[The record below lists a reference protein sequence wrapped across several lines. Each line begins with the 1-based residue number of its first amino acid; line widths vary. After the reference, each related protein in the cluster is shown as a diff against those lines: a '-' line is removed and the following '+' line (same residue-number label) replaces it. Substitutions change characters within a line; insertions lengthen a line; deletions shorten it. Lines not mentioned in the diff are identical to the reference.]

1 MSRCVVGNDGHR
13 SRLRERFLRAGSAGM
28 SDHELLELLLCYA
41 IARKDVKPLAKNLL
55 HRFGSLE
62 AVFAAQP
69 EKLMQVDGIGKSS
82 AVLIKLIMS
91 IALELM
97 SKPMREGI
105 DLKNPE
111 KLQKFLMFNC
121 FNASGEVCDLLLLDH
136 NCRLLETISFSG
148 KNQSVFLSPD
158 DLKFQISLCRGVR
171 QVIMVHNHPGG
182 TLQPSKSDIAATIAV
197 KNILNGMR
205 ISLIDHFIVTC
216 NGCVSVMK
224 TSGTQEE

>member
-1 MSRCVVGNDGHR
+1 M
-13 SRLRERFLRAGSAGM
+13 A
-28 SDHELLELLLCYA
+28 DHELLELLLCYA

-69 EKLMQVDGIGKSS
+69 EKLMQVEGIGTSS
-82 AVLIKLIMS
+82 AVLLKLIM
-91 IALELM
+91 
-97 SKPMREGI
+97 GI

-197 KNILNGMR
+197 KNILNDMR